1 MDNNDATVMLG
12 AAELGR
18 AVRSVLPARSKDFAI
33 PVLMGL
39 HLWVEGEDLWVEAT
53 NRYTIAR
60 HRVGISTHEGGT
72 FDAVIDA
79 AGADQL
85 AKLLPKRDA
94 GHVTLRLG
102 DWVSVELAS
111 GMGARLLLAEGDYP
125 NLAKL
130 FLLEARQDDVPATV
144 AWDVRRLDE
153 VLKCVKALDPKG
165 GPRFNMT
172 PGAGRRQH
180 GLTVVTLPGW
190 EGWSAMTMPL
200 RIDS

>member
-1 MDNNDATVMLG
+1 MNENATVMLN

-18 AVRSVLPARSKDFAI
+18 AVRSVLPARSKDFATS
-33 PVLMGL
+33 VLTGL
-39 HLWVEGEDLWVEAT
+39 HIWVEGEDLLVEAT

-60 HRVGISTHEGGT
+60 HRVDASTKDGVAL
-72 FDAVIDA
+72 DVVIDQ
-79 AGADQL
+79 AGTDQL
-85 AKLLPKRDA
+85 AKILPKWEA
-94 GHVTLRLG
+94 GIVTLRLEG
-102 DWVSVELAS
+102 DTVGVELAS

-125 NLAKL
+125 NIAKL

-172 PGAGRRQH
+172 PGKDGQH
-180 GLTVVTLPGW
+180 GPTLVTLPGYD
-190 EGWSAMTMPL
+190 GWSALVMPL
-200 RIDS
+200 RIDI

>member
-18 AVRSVLPARSKDFAI
+18 AVRSVLPARSKDFV

-172 PGAGRRQH
+172 PGAGRQH
-180 GLTVVTLPGW
+180 GLTLVTLPGW
-190 EGWSAMTMPL
+190 EGWSAVTMPL
-200 RIDS
+200 RINS

>member
-1 MDNNDATVMLG
+1 MDNNNATVMLG

-85 AKLLPKRDA
+85 AKLLPKRGA

-102 DWVSVELAS
+102 DGVSVELAS
-111 GMGARLLLAEGDYP
+111 GMGARLLLVEGDYP

-172 PGAGRRQH
+172 PGAGRQH
-180 GLTVVTLPGW
+180 GLTLVTLPGW
-190 EGWSAMTMPL
+190 EGWSAVTMPL